1 MVRDGD
7 FNNGNINFVKQKIL
21 YGPGKYIYAP
31 YMTGYKINE
40 EQAFLTESVHAGS
53 KVWYIGTHNLIY
65 LANDYEVCT
74 ASTISTPVYNE
85 TYLEYFDVNPGKMPE
100 YVIISKEFN
109 NNGNETKISDEVRLW
124 IEEYY
129 KRIDSEN
136 EYLKLYVVR

>member
-40 EQAFLTESVHAGS
+40 EQASLTENIPVGS

-85 TYLEYFDVNPGKMPE
+85 TYLEYFVVNPGKTPE
-100 YVIISKEFN
+100 YVILDTDFLDNQKENISAEVLSW
-109 NNGNETKISDEVRLW
+109 IDEHY
-124 IEEYY
+124 ES
-129 KRIDSEN
+129 IDSEN
-136 EYLKLYVVR
+136 DYLELYVAK